1 MPFLL
6 GEKILKVMLKVD
18 QGSNVLI
25 NDEIFKHK
33 FLQYIEYSM
42 HGDLKQSINMLYIK
56 LRCRDRP
63 KQIIITRPYWMKESQ
78 PPKKFLE

>member
-18 QGSNVLI
+18 QDSNVLI

-33 FLQYIEYSM
+33 FL
-42 HGDLKQSINMLYIK
+42 
-56 LRCRDRP
+56 
-63 KQIIITRPYWMKESQ
+63 
-78 PPKKFLE
+78 